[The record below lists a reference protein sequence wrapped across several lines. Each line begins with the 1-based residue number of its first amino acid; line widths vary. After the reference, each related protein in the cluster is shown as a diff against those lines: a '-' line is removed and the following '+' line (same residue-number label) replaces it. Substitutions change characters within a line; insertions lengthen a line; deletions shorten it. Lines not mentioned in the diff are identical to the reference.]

1 LHLRK
6 LLDCHASHRHRA
18 NDTIMIDI
26 PFERF
31 SSLGMTSAVAQHL
44 SLQPT
49 PPGGPHLLA
58 RVIEVHRDSLVLH
71 DGNAAQT
78 ARLLPGLARAL
89 LDGASALSVGDWV
102 LCATDA
108 YAQVWVHARLEPVTH
123 IVRRDGD
130 GRRHSVVS
138 NIDTALLVMG
148 LDLDFNPQR
157 LERYLA
163 LIHGSSVVPVVVL
176 SKLDVLMS
184 ADQADGDSMDGHDLL
199 DQRIQQLRSRIGQRV
214 DLVAVDAR
222 DADCRKLLAPYL
234 GAGQTLVLL
243 GSSGAGKS
251 TLINT
256 LTDSN
261 VQDTGQVREHDSRG
275 KHTTTSRSLHQLP
288 GGACVIDTPGVRTL
302 GLDMNTATL
311 QSLFDDVVA
320 LSTDCRFR
328 NCQHQDEP
336 GCAVRAGVHPERL
349 RNYQKLL
356 RESRRDT
363 LTPLERQAQL
373 AQWKARSRASRI
385 QSHKISSN

>member
-1 LHLRK
+1 
-6 LLDCHASHRHRA
+6 
-18 NDTIMIDI
+18 MIDI

-58 RVIEVHRDSLVLH
+58 RVIEVHRDALVLH
-71 DGNAAQT
+71 NGDTAQP

-89 LDGASALSVGDWV
+89 LEGASALSVGDWV

-108 YAQVWVHARLEPVTH
+108 YAQVWVHARLEPLTH
-123 IVRRDGD
+123 IVRRYGD
-130 GRRHSVVS
+130 GLRHSVVS
-138 NIDTALLVMG
+138 NVDTALVVMG

-163 LIHGSSVVPVVVL
+163 LVQGSGVTPVVVL
-176 SKLDVLMS
+176 SKLDVLLRQGQS
-184 ADQADGDSMDGHDLL
+184 PSQQEPDLL

-222 DADCRKLLAPYL
+222 DTDCRKLLAPYL
-234 GAGQTLVLL
+234 GSGQTLVLL

-256 LTDSN
+256 LTASN
-261 VQDTGQVREHDSRG
+261 VQDTGHVREHDSRG

-288 GGACVIDTPGVRTL
+288 GGACVIDTPGMRTL
-302 GLDMNTATL
+302 GLDMDTATL
-311 QSLFDDVVA
+311 QTLFDDVVA
-320 LSTDCRFR
+320 LSTECRFR

-336 GCAVRAGVHPERL
+336 DCAVRAGVHPERL

-363 LTPLERQAQL
+363 MTPLERQAQL
-373 AQWKARSRASRI
+373 AQWKVRSRASRA
-385 QSHKISSN
+385 QHHTPNPN

>member
-1 LHLRK
+1 
-6 LLDCHASHRHRA
+6 
-18 NDTIMIDI
+18 MINI
-26 PFERF
+26 AFERF
-31 SSLGMTSAVAQHL
+31 LSLGMTAAISRHL
-44 SLQPT
+44 TLQPT

-58 RVIEVHRDSLVLH
+58 RVIEVHRDALVLH
-71 DGNAAQT
+71 DGEAAQP

-89 LDGASALSVGDWV
+89 LQGESALSVGDWV
-102 LCATDA
+102 LCNTDA
-108 YAQVWVHARLEPVTH
+108 YAQVWVQARLEPLTH

-130 GRRHSVVS
+130 GLRHSVVS

-148 LDLDFNPQR
+148 LDLDFNPHR

-163 LIHGSSVVPVVVL
+163 LVHGSGVTPVVVL

-184 ADQADGDSMDGHDLL
+184 ADKSDGDSADRADVLDL
-199 DQRIQQLRSRIGQRV
+199 RIQQLRARIGQAV
-214 DLVAVDAR
+214 DLIAVDTR
-222 DADCRKLLAPYL
+222 DPHCRQRLSPYL

-256 LTDSN
+256 LTASS

-288 GGACVIDTPGVRTL
+288 SGACVIDTPGVRTL
-302 GLDMNTATL
+302 GLDIDTATL

-320 LSTDCRFR
+320 LSANCRFR
-328 NCQHQDEP
+328 NCQHQEEP
-336 GCAVRAGVHPERL
+336 DCAVRQGVHPERL

-363 LTPLERQAQL
+363 MTPLERQAQL
-373 AQWKARSRASRI
+373 AQWKTRSRASRARA
-385 QSHKISSN
+385 

>member
-1 LHLRK
+1 
-6 LLDCHASHRHRA
+6 
-18 NDTIMIDI
+18 MIDI

-44 SLQPT
+44 SIQPT
-49 PPGGPHLLA
+49 PPGDPYALA
-58 RVIEVHRDSLVLH
+58 RVIEVHRDALVLH
-71 DGNAAQT
+71 NGDTAQP
-78 ARLLPGLARAL
+78 ARLLPGVARAL
-89 LDGASALSVGDWV
+89 LEGSSALSVGDWV

-108 YAQVWVHARLEPVTH
+108 YAQVWVHARLEPLTH

-130 GRRHSVVS
+130 GQRHSVVS
-138 NIDTALLVMG
+138 NIDTAFVVMG

-163 LIHGSSVVPVVVL
+163 LIHGSGVVPVVVL

-184 ADQADGDSMDGHDLL
+184 TDRADGDSQEGRDAL
-199 DQRIQQLRSRIGQRV
+199 DQRIQQLRARIGQTV
-214 DLVAVDAR
+214 DLIAVDAR
-222 DADCRKLLAPYL
+222 DPKCRSQLSPYL

-256 LTDSN
+256 LTASD
-261 VQDTGQVREHDSRG
+261 VQDTGHVREHDSRG

-288 GGACVIDTPGVRTL
+288 SGACVIDTPGVRTL
-302 GLDMNTATL
+302 GLDVSTATL

-320 LSTDCRFR
+320 LSANCRFR
-328 NCQHQDEP
+328 DCQHQEEP
-336 GCAVRAGVHPERL
+336 DCAVRDSVHPERL

-363 LTPLERQAQL
+363 MTPLQRQAQL
-373 AQWKARSRASRI
+373 AQWKVRSRASRARH
-385 QSHKISSN
+385 SA